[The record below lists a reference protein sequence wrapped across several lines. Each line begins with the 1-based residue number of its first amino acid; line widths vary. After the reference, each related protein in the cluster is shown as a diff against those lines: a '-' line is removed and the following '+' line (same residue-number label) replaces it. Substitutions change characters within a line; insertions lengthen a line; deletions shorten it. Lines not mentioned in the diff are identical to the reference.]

1 MTRRPRRPSRLVLL
15 AAAALLGAVF
25 LIRPGVP
32 RQVTLFAGPEGSTE
46 HTYGLRYAGYL
57 RDEGVRTDVVQT
69 DGSLENVR
77 RLREHDG
84 AAIAFLPSG
93 IESALDDSTAQA
105 DLVSL
110 GSIYLE
116 PLWLFM
122 RPDVAISEFAEL
134 EGLKVVAGQPG
145 SDTWG
150 ILTFVLQSAR
160 LAGRIEP
167 IPASSLDRDSLRAA
181 FREGRID
188 GAFIAGTPETPL
200 IDRLLHSPELEP
212 VAMQR
217 TEAIVLRAPSLSQV
231 RIPAGAIDL
240 LADIPSEDLAL
251 VATNVNLVARDGIS
265 AAVVDLVMDAARRIH
280 RERTLLSPAGTF
292 PRTTGVTLPLDGRAE
307 RNYTEGPSP
316 LRLIF
321 PFWLATLLDRFLIV
335 IVTAFTAAFALLNVL
350 PKLLK
355 VPFALASIRAYG
367 QLEAVEK
374 KAAEPG
380 ADMEDLLADLA
391 AIDEATARMRVPAGD
406 RTAFLELRQYLHD
419 MRERTRARDEC
430 GPA

>member
-1 MTRRPRRPSRLVLL
+1 VIRRPRRPHRIALL
-15 AAAALLGAVF
+15 AAAALLAALF

-32 RQVTLFAGPEGSTE
+32 RQVTLFTGPEGSPE
-46 HTYGLRYAGYL
+46 HTYGLRYAAYL
-57 RDEGVRTDVVQT
+57 RDAGVRTDVVET
-69 DGSLENVR
+69 DGSWENLE
-77 RLREHDG
+77 RLEENRG

-93 IESALDDSTAQA
+93 IENALDDSTEQV

-122 RPDVAISEFAEL
+122 RPEAAVSEIAEL
-134 EGLKVVAGQPG
+134 EGLRVVAGEPE

-160 LAGRIEP
+160 LTGRIEP
-167 IPASSLDRDSLRAA
+167 IPVSSLDRDSLRAA

-200 IDRLLHSPELEP
+200 IDRLLHTPELEP
-212 VAMQR
+212 VAMRR

-240 LADIPSEDLAL
+240 AADIPSEDLEL

-292 PRTTGVTLPLDGRAE
+292 PRTTGVTLPLDRRAE

-335 IVTAFTAAFALLNVL
+335 IVTALTAAFALLNVL

-355 VPFALASIRAYG
+355 IPFALASLRAYG
-367 QLEAVEK
+367 QLEALEK
-374 KAAEPG
+374 RAAAPG
-380 ADMEDLLADLA
+380 ADRKKLLADLA

-419 MRERTRARDEC
+419 MRERLRQGE
-430 GPA
+430 G